1 MAITVS
7 VVVLLGV
14 ALLVAL
20 KMRTLAA
27 GGALLAVLFGFYL
40 ADTDAAPAINQLTD
54 SIATAIADIGD

>member
-1 MAITVS
+1 MTVTVS
-7 VVVLLGV
+7 LVLVLGV

-40 ADTDAAPAINQLTD
+40 ADTGASDNVNQLVTAVTD
-54 SIATAIADIGD
+54 ALAGIGR